1 MRNCVKLDV
10 IMDCYCYY
18 FIYYLFIRDWI
29 DFTKTAVYLRFFPSI
44 TDLINT
50 SLSSSIF
57 HIEWKIAEVV
67 PIPKTKTDDHEL
79 ANNNRSISLLP
90 TLSKVCER
98 VVHKQVDLYLISK
111 DRLATA
117 QSGKEKHHSTEK
129 SIIHS
134 YECIIKVMDKKKLL
148 RPSF

>member
-1 MRNCVKLDV
+1 MFQFR
-10 IMDCYCYY
+10 
-18 FIYYLFIRDWI
+18 
-29 DFTKTAVYLRFFPSI
+29 
-44 TDLINT
+44 
-50 SLSSSIF
+50 
-57 HIEWKIAEVV
+57 
-67 PIPKTKTDDHEL
+67 PKTKTDDYEL

-134 YECIIKVMDKKKLL
+134 NDCIIKVMDKKNLL
-148 RPSF
+148 PPSL